1 MAVFDNQ
8 FLTSDRGN
16 YYDMKSDKIKSKVI
30 KSDQFFVENR
40 YEKKM
45 CLHHLL

>member
-16 YYDMKSDKIKSKVI
+16 YYCMKSDKIKSKVI
-30 KSDQFFVENR
+30 KSDQFFVEKYMKR
-40 YEKKM
+40 K
-45 CLHHLL
+45 CVCSLL